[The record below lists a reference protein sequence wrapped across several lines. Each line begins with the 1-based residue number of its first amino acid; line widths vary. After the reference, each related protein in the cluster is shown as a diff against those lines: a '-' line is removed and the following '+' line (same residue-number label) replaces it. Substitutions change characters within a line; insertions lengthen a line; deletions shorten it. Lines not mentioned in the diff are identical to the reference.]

1 MTGMDA
7 LALFAIMV
15 VLAAVPS
22 ASVALVVTRVAT
34 GGFGSGAA
42 VAAGI
47 ALADL
52 LFVVLAVSGMTALA
66 EVLGG
71 FFVLLR
77 YLGGAYLLWLGFRL
91 LRSARRE
98 LLLPVERDRQPAGLI
113 AGFLAGFVLTL
124 GDVKAVLFYA
134 SLFPAFVDLT
144 TLMAGDLVL
153 IMLVTLVTVG
163 GVKLIYASGATRIAA
178 RLQRNRQAGR
188 VLRPVAGGMMMAAGA
203 TVIAKA

>member
-7 LALFAIMV
+7 LALVAIMV
-15 VLAAVPS
+15 TLAAVPS
-22 ASVALVVTRVAT
+22 ASVALVVTRAAT
-34 GGFGSGAA
+34 GGFASGAA

-47 ALADL
+47 VLGDL
-52 LFVVLAVSGMTALA
+52 LFVGFAVLGMTALA
-66 EVLGG
+66 ELLGG
-71 FFVLLR
+71 LFVALR

-91 LRSARRE
+91 LRPARRE
-98 LLLPVERDRQPAGLI
+98 PLLAAENDRRPGGLV

-124 GDVKAVLFYA
+124 GDVKAILFYA

-144 TLMAGDLVL
+144 TLAAGDLVL
-153 IMLVTLVTVG
+153 IMLVTVVTVG
-163 GVKLIYASGATRIAA
+163 GVKLVYAGVATRIAA
-178 RLQRNRQAGR
+178 RLQRNRQTGR